1 MCSPRFSRR
10 HSQLPL
16 LVQRY
21 GSYII
26 PTEVW
31 VPTQTMPASQTSL
44 APGCM
49 LITRTSRRIDE
60 IASLFYSI
68 SRCLY
73 SNSFCS
79 YDDVL
84 PISGVVDGVTSLLLR
99 ASSSVAVR

>member
-1 MCSPRFSRR
+1 MCSPHFSRR
-10 HSQLPL
+10 HSQLPV

-26 PTEVW
+26 PT
-31 VPTQTMPASQTSL
+31 QDMPASQTFL